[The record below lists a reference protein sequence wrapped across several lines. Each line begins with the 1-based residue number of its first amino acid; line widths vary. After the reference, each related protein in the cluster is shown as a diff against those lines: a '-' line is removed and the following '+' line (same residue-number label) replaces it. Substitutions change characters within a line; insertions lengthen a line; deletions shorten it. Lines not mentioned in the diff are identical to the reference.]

1 MSVDWTEAEL
11 RAAVETYLEMVQRS
25 RMGAPFVKASVY
37 RELASKFGR
46 TSKAFEY
53 RMQNISFV
61 LTLMGRDWLPGLV
74 PAKNVGAKVAAQ
86 IERLITELEG
96 HPAVPRAIEAIE
108 VRKRIKRLPAAP
120 PKGSVKPKASV
131 TSVTIF
137 ARDPNVKAWVL
148 ARAKGKCEA
157 CRGPAPF
164 VTADDLPFL
173 EVHHVHQ
180 LADKGADLVTNAV
193 ALCPNCHRRLHYGKD
208 AHEYR
213 DKLFQLVPE
222 LIREKR

>member
-1 MSVDWTEAEL
+1 MSTEWAEAEL
-11 RAAVETYLEMVQRS
+11 RAAVEAYLEMAQRS
-25 RMGAPFVKASVY
+25 RVDAPLVKAPVY
-37 RELASKFGR
+37 RGLASRFGR
-46 TSKAFEY
+46 TRKAFEY
-53 RMQNISFV
+53 RMQNISYV

-96 HPAVPRAIEAIE
+96 HPAAPRAIEAIE
-108 VRKRIKRLPAAP
+108 VRERLKRLPAAP
-120 PKGSVKPKASV
+120 PKGSVEPRASV

-148 ARAKGKCEA
+148 ARAGGECEA
-157 CRGPAPF
+157 CRAPAPF

-173 EVHHVHQ
+173 EVHHVRQ

-213 DKLFQLVPE
+213 EKLFQLVPE
-222 LIREKR
+222 LTRE